1 MRHTI
6 SVLVENEFGV
16 LSRVSGLFSGRG
28 FNIESLSVAP
38 TLDPTISRMTIV
50 TSGDDRILE
59 QINKQLNKLID
70 TIKIIDFTGEDFIE
84 REMAL
89 IKVTADENSRA
100 EILRIADIFRGK
112 IVDVTPKCYTV
123 EVTGSPVKVNAII
136 DLLRPMGIKE
146 LVRSGPVVLGRGPKG
161 WKSGGAWLPE
171 RRDNCAP
178 AIKMLAG
185 TFHYGT
191 IVSY

>member
-16 LSRVSGLFSGRG
+16 LTRIAGLFSGRG

-38 TLDPTISRMTIV
+38 TLDPTLSRMTIV
-50 TSGDDRILE
+50 TSGDDRIIE
-59 QINKQLNKLID
+59 QVNKQLNKLID
-70 TIKIIDFTGEDFIE
+70 TIKVIDFTGEDFIE

-89 IKVTADENSRA
+89 IKVNAEDSTRA
-100 EILRIADIFRGK
+100 EILRICDIFRGK
-112 IVDVTPKCYTV
+112 VVDVTPKCYTA

-161 WKSGGAWLPE
+161 WKG
-171 RRDNCAP
+171 N
-178 AIKMLAG
+178 
-185 TFHYGT
+185 
-191 IVSY
+191 